1 MRNPLVVG
9 ALVATTA
16 LSGVSIA
23 AVKKASYPEVK
34 VKVEPVYKPDA
45 AFATMRSAMAQAVAK
60 KDSNA
65 LFALIAPTFVW
76 TLQGQLAGELDL
88 GRDPLH
94 NFKVVFG
101 FRAPGADVDGGVE
114 NGPFWDTLA
123 ALAEDGTFYQSGESG
138 NLVCSPAA
146 AEVTDNAIFEQ
157 ARKKIESDEEE
168 AEWYFTLA
176 ETGVAKSPNHTGPPI
191 ANVGHVAL
199 PVLSVY
205 PTTQGS
211 APSPP
216 THFEVLLPSGRSG
229 WVPVSA
235 VRPLIT
241 DRLCYAKS
249 PNGDWRIAIY
259 DQAE

>member
-1 MRNPLVVG
+1 MRNLLVVG
-9 ALVATTA
+9 ALVASTA
-16 LSGVSIA
+16 LSGVSVA
-23 AVKKASYPEVK
+23 AVKKVSYPEVK

-101 FRAPGADVDGGVE
+101 FRAPGADVDGGGVE

-123 ALAEDGTFYQSGESG
+123 AVAEDGTFYQAGDFG

-146 AEVTDNAIFEQ
+146 AEVTDDAIFEQ
-157 ARKKIESDEEE
+157 ARK
-168 AEWYFTLA
+168 
-176 ETGVAKSPNHTGPPI
+176 
-191 ANVGHVAL
+191 
-199 PVLSVY
+199 
-205 PTTQGS
+205 
-211 APSPP
+211 
-216 THFEVLLPSGRSG
+216 
-229 WVPVSA
+229 
-235 VRPLIT
+235 
-241 DRLCYAKS
+241 
-249 PNGDWRIAIY
+249 
-259 DQAE
+259 

>member
-1 MRNPLVVG
+1 MRNLLVVG

-45 AFATMRSAMAQAVAK
+45 AFTTMRSAMAQAVAK
-60 KDSNA
+60 KESNA

-123 ALAEDGTFYQSGESG
+123 ALAEDGTYYQSGESG

-146 AEVTDNAIFEQ
+146 AEVTDDAILEQ
-157 ARKKIESDEEE
+157 ARKKIESGKEEP
-168 AEWYFTLA
+168 EWYFTLA
-176 ETGVAKSPNHTGPPI
+176 ETAIAKSPNDTSPPI
-191 ANVGHVAL
+191 ASVGHVAL

-205 PTTQGS
+205 PTTKVS
-211 APSPP
+211 DPRPS

-229 WVPVSA
+229 WILVSA
-235 VRPLIT
+235 VRPLVT
-241 DRLCYAKS
+241 DRLCYAKN

>member
-1 MRNPLVVG
+1 MRNLLVVG
-9 ALVATTA
+9 ALVATAA
-16 LSGVSIA
+16 LSGVSVA
-23 AVKKASYPEVK
+23 AVKKVSYPEIK

-76 TLQGQLAGELDL
+76 TLQSQLAGELDL

-101 FRAPGADVDGGVE
+101 FRAPGTDVDGGVE
-114 NGPFWDTLA
+114 NGPFWNTLG
-123 ALAEDGTFYQSGESG
+123 ALAEDGTYYQSGESG

-146 AEVTDNAIFEQ
+146 AEVTDDAIFEQ

-176 ETGVAKSPNHTGPPI
+176 ETGVAKSPNDTGPPI
-191 ANVGHVAL
+191 ANVGPVAL
-199 PVLSVY
+199 PVLSIY

-211 APSPP
+211 APSTP

-229 WVPVSA
+229 WVLVSA

-249 PNGDWRIAIY
+249 PKGDWRIAIY

>member
-1 MRNPLVVG
+1 MRNLLVVSG
-9 ALVATTA
+9 LVTITA
-16 LSGVSIA
+16 LSGVSVA
-23 AVKKASYPEVK
+23 AVKRVSYPEVK
-34 VKVEPVYKPDA
+34 VKVEPEYKPDA
-45 AFATMRSAMAQAVAK
+45 AFATMRNAMAQAVANK
-60 KDSNA
+60 ESNA

-76 TLQGQLAGELDL
+76 TIQGQLASELDL
-88 GRDPLH
+88 GRDRLH

-101 FRAPGADVDGGVE
+101 FRANGADIDGGVE

-123 ALAEDGTFYQSGESG
+123 ALAEDGSFYQSGQSG

-146 AEVTDNAIFEQ
+146 AEVTDESIFEQ
-157 ARKKIESDEEE
+157 AHKKIASGEEE

-176 ETGVAKSPNHTGPPI
+176 ETGVAKSPNDSGRPI

-205 PTTQGS
+205 PTQGD

-216 THFEVLLPSGRSG
+216 THFEVLLPSGTSG

-235 VRPLIT
+235 VRPLVT

-249 PNGDWRIAIY
+249 PNGEWGIAIY